1 MVNNK
6 TMIQVDADVRDKIKS
21 LGRMGET
28 YSDVLNKL
36 YKLAI
41 LVEME
46 KYLMDTGGY
55 VDINELI

>member
-1 MVNNK
+1 MANAK
-6 TMIQVDADVRDKIKS
+6 TMIQVDVDVRDKIKS

-28 YSDVLNKL
+28 YSDVLGKL

-46 KYLMDTGGY
+46 KYLMDVNDYT
-55 VDINELI
+55 DINDLV